1 MIVRDR
7 QLVVRREMD
16 RRGISLKAV
25 ALDSGIPYA
34 TIVSYFPGER
44 DRQPAT
50 IPGSALFVLV
60 QSQALPL
67 DLVSLLLPEGFQV
80 VRVPEGIDFD
90 DMEDLCRDF
99 IATKAQAHHRDSPAG
114 RELSDCEQTAL
125 CGKAGHLRAVGSAG
139 GSLQLRQYRVAR
151 RGNAG

>member
-50 IPGSALFVLV
+50 IP
-60 QSQALPL
+60 
-67 DLVSLLLPEGFQV
+67 
-80 VRVPEGIDFD
+80 VPRCSFWCRAKRFRST
-90 DMEDLCRDF
+90 LCRCCCP
-99 IATKAQAHHRDSPAG
+99 KAFRSCECLRASTLMTWKTFAVISSRRRRRRTTAIVLRGVS
-114 RELSDCEQTAL
+114 SDCEQTAL
-125 CGKAGHLRAVGSAG
+125 CGEAGHLRAVA
-139 GSLQLRQYRVAR
+139 
-151 RGNAG
+151 